1 MSTVTSQQVVKRALF
16 WGVISTS
23 IVVIVA
29 SVIGAL
35 VAELAGMLGALAGGA
50 VGFLLLALTPLSII
64 WGFKAGGGSVLAPG
78 FFAVVLGVWLA
89 KFVIFIALIF
99 LLGDLSALHR
109 ETLFLTIVAS
119 LLVGL
124 VTDLIVVLRSRM
136 PYVDVELPGQ
146 S

>member
-1 MSTVTSQQVVKRALF
+1 MSTMTPQQVVKRALF

-29 SVIGAL
+29 SVVGAL
-35 VAELAGMLGALAGGA
+35 VAELSGMLGALAGGA

-64 WGFKAGGGSVLAPG
+64 WGFKAGRGSVLAPG

-99 LLGDLSALHR
+99 LLGDMSALHR
-109 ETLFLTIVAS
+109 ETLFLTIVAA

>member
-1 MSTVTSQQVVKRALF
+1 MSTMTPQQVVKRALF

-29 SVIGAL
+29 SVVGAL
-35 VAELAGMLGALAGGA
+35 VAELSGMLGALAGGA

-64 WGFKAGGGSVLAPG
+64 WGFKAGHGSVLAPG

-99 LLGDLSALHR
+99 LLGDMSALHR
-109 ETLFLTIVAS
+109 ETLFLTIVAA

>member
-1 MSTVTSQQVVKRALF
+1 MSPQQVVKKALF

-23 IVVIVA
+23 LVTIVA
-29 SVIGAL
+29 SVAGAL

-50 VGFLLLALTPLSII
+50 VGFALLALTPLSIV

-89 KFVIFIALIF
+89 KFVVFVALVF
-99 LLGDLSALHR
+99 VLGDIEALHR
-109 ETLFLTIVAS
+109 ETLFLTIVGA

-124 VTDLIVVLRSRM
+124 ITDVIVVVRSRV
-136 PYVDVELPGQ
+136 PYVDVELPG
-146 S
+146 SK